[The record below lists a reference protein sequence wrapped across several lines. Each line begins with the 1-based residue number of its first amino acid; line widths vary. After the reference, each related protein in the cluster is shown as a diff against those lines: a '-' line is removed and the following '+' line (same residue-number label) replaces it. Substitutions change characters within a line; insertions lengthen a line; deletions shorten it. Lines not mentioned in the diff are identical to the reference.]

1 MEVDIALPTLS
12 PGDLSALQ
20 RCEGRVVFLE
30 TLRRHATLREVALPC
45 GGDVLAAMAAYRRR
59 FAAVITRVTPH
70 RMLATPLG
78 VGGRGQSLVLQN
90 TGPFD
95 LTNGDHVCLVPP
107 LLGDECLRLTS
118 ANLELRFP
126 MTLPLAQARELTAR
140 VVARAAETLRGGAP
154 ARGADVVF
162 SNGRRYQLP
171 PPHRDNAEAATR
183 SLVLNMIFL
192 LNEGAVILLS
202 LIPNLLT
209 LGAQDGYANAVIQLG
224 SATRE
229 LGQLVRQ
236 PPPPLPQDHARRF
249 CVFEALEA
257 WIASA
262 SRLGDTLGTRPV
274 ARVCIFDGP
283 PTVPPGEK
291 AAVVEV

>member
-107 LLGDECLRLTS
+107 
-118 ANLELRFP
+118 
-126 MTLPLAQARELTAR
+126 
-140 VVARAAETLRGGAP
+140 
-154 ARGADVVF
+154 
-162 SNGRRYQLP
+162 
-171 PPHRDNAEAATR
+171 
-183 SLVLNMIFL
+183 
-192 LNEGAVILLS
+192 
-202 LIPNLLT
+202 
-209 LGAQDGYANAVIQLG
+209 
-224 SATRE
+224 
-229 LGQLVRQ
+229 
-236 PPPPLPQDHARRF
+236 
-249 CVFEALEA
+249 
-257 WIASA
+257 
-262 SRLGDTLGTRPV
+262 
-274 ARVCIFDGP
+274 
-283 PTVPPGEK
+283 
-291 AAVVEV
+291 